1 MYIERFVEHDIL
13 KWKDTCRTSVHKYAL
28 EVTGS
33 RQVGKTTTVLHFAEN
48 NYENVV
54 YVDVRK
60 SKQVE
65 ELVLVDFT
73 NVKCVVEEYC
83 KERDIEYTDDQNTV
97 IIFDEIQESKD
108 LYECIRTY
116 NRGLKCDLIV
126 TGSNLQKTIGLFQP
140 AGDLQELRMYPLSY
154 EEYLEYFGAYDYY
167 KRKSINEICTEKYD
181 WFRKA
186 YDVYKVVGGY
196 PSVFIAYLEER
207 SISDAFEAILRAF
220 KSEFRVVT
228 GEPSDY
234 DKIEVMFNTICE
246 VLIKEKKGEA
256 RMLDFVSKITEQNKN
271 KRISAKECNHILA
284 WLSASRIINFCDK
297 IDLRTGEAYPSERF
311 YFDDVGLLNYLCTRL
326 QFERTAVEGI
336 LAENFIF
343 KQLKDGNFEERF
355 YRTRPSFGINK
366 DYEID
371 FIVSSVTDGCKYGI
385 EVKNSDN
392 AGVSANSMLTDKQID
407 FLVYAKG
414 SSKSEARDG
423 NKFTVPLFL
432 FNKFVF
438 DKGGRIEKEMLP
450 KIEAFK

>member
-1 MYIERFVEHDIL
+1 MYIERFIERELLH
-13 KWKDTCRTSVHKYAL
+13 WKQENKSGPNKYAI
-28 EVTGS
+28 EITGS
-33 RQVGKTTTVLHFAEN
+33 RQIGKTTTALHFAEK
-48 NYENVV
+48 NYQNVV
-54 YVDVRK
+54 YINVRNPGDV
-60 SKQVE
+60 E
-65 ELVLVDFT
+65 NFLGHGTYLECVDFFCKYKKLSFT
-73 NVKCVVEEYC
+73 NSDK
-83 KERDIEYTDDQNTV
+83 TV
-97 IIFDEIQESKD
+97 IILDEVQENVQIFES
-108 LYECIRTY
+108 IRSI
-116 NRGLKCDLIV
+116 NRELKCDLIV

-154 EEYLEYFGAYDYY
+154 EEYLNYYGAYEYY
-167 KRKSINEICTEKYD
+167 CNNSINTICAEKYD
-181 WFRKA
+181 WFRKV
-186 YDVYKVVGGY
+186 YDVYLRVGGY
-196 PSVFIAYLEER
+196 PSVFKAYLD
-207 SISDAFEAILRAF
+207 SKSLSNAFEAILRAF

-297 IDLRTGEAYPSERF
+297 IDLRTGEVYPSERF

-371 FIVSSVTDGCKYGI
+371 FIVSSVVDDCKYGI
-385 EVKNSDN
+385 EVKSSDN
-392 AGVSANSMLTDKQID
+392 TGISANSILEAKQID

-438 DKGGRIEKEMLP
+438 DKGGRIEQELLP
-450 KIEAFK
+450 KIEAFS